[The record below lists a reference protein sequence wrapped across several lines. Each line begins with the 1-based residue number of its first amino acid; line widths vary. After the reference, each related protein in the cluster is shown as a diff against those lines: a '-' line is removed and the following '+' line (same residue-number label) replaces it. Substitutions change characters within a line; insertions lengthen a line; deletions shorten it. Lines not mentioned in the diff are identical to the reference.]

1 MGIIKEFKDFISRGN
16 IFDMSIGV
24 ILGGAFG
31 KIVTA
36 LTQTIIMPL
45 ITLITGKVNVSEL
58 TFVIG
63 VTELPYGQFLQAV
76 IDFLLTAA
84 AIFAMVKIMANAQKR
99 MAKLSKKPEAEPEP
113 EPVAEPS
120 AEQKLLTEIRDLLK
134 NK

>member
-1 MGIIKEFKDFISRGN
+1 MGIIKEFKEFISRGN

-99 MAKLSKKPEAEPEP
+99 MAKLSKKPEAESEP

-120 AEQKLLTEIRDLLK
+120 EEQKLLTEIRDLLK